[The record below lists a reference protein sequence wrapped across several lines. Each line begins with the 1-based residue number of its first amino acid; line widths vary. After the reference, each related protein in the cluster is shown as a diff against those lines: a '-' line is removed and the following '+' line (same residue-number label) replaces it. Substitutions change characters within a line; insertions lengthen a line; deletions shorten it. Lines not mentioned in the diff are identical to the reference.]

1 MVDPFIYCNPT
12 KVYFGHDAMS
22 HIHEE
27 LPRWGKNVLLV
38 YGGGSIKGS
47 GIYDKVVDEI
57 RKAGVS
63 AYEISGVKPN
73 PELPLAVKGAR
84 FCREAGIDLILAVG
98 GGSVIDTA
106 KVIAGSALYE
116 GDPWELVKS
125 RAQISRALPL
135 LAIPT
140 MAATGSEMNSCAVIT
155 NPDTHEKL
163 GWTTEA
169 LRPKVSFLD
178 PKNTFTVP
186 PAQTAFGS
194 ADILSHILE
203 VYLNRAEGFDAMDG
217 FMESMMRSVIRW
229 APLAM
234 ADGANEEA
242 RANLLWDSEW
252 AINDLIDRGHSVS
265 WSCHALEHELSAFYP
280 VPHGLGLAILTPA
293 FMEYVLNE
301 DTAPRLARFAVRV
314 MGVKEGKNEMRTAR
328 KGIKKL
334 RKFFRKALSLP
345 GSLSEIGMDDA
356 LFEDMAAHAMAWK
369 GEDGILH
376 GFSPLT
382 EEDLLAIYRKAL

>member
-38 YGGGSIKGS
+38 YGGGSIKES

-178 PKNTFTVP
+178 PKNTFTVS

-242 RANLLWDSEW
+242 RANLLWNSEW

-280 VPHGLGLAILTPA
+280 VPHGLGLAILIPA

-301 DTAPRLARFAVRV
+301 DTAPRLAHFAVRV
-314 MGVKEGKNEMRTAR
+314 MGVKEGKNEMKTAR

-376 GFSPLT
+376 GFYPLT
-382 EEDLLAIYRKAL
+382 EEDFVAIYKKAL

>member
-12 KVYFGHDAMS
+12 KVYFGPDAMS

-38 YGGGSIKGS
+38 YGGGSIKES

-301 DTAPRLARFAVRV
+301 DTAPRLAHFAVRV
-314 MGVKEGKNEMRTAR
+314 MGVKEGKNEMKTAR

-369 GEDGILH
+369 STDGILH
-376 GFSPLT
+376 GFYPLT
-382 EEDLLAIYRKAL
+382 EEDFVAIYKKAL

>member
-38 YGGGSIKGS
+38 YGGGSIKES

-84 FCREAGIDLILAVG
+84 FCREAGIDFILAVG

-116 GDPWELVKS
+116 EDPWDLVKS

-301 DTAPRLARFAVRV
+301 DTAPRLAHFAVRV
-314 MGVKEGKNEMRTAR
+314 MGVKEGKNEMKTAR

-369 GEDGILH
+369 STDGILH
-376 GFSPLT
+376 GFYPLT
-382 EEDLLAIYRKAL
+382 EEDFVAIYKKAL

>member
-38 YGGGSIKGS
+38 YGGGSIKES

-203 VYLNRAEGFDAMDG
+203 VYLNRAEGFDSMDG

-301 DTAPRLARFAVRV
+301 DTAPRLAHFAVRV
-314 MGVKEGKNEMRTAR
+314 MGVKEGKNEMKTAR

-376 GFSPLT
+376 GFYPLT
-382 EEDLLAIYRKAL
+382 EEDFVAIYKKAL

>member
-125 RAQISRALPL
+125 RAQISRTLPL

-203 VYLNRAEGFDAMDG
+203 VYLNRAEGFDAMGG

-314 MGVKEGKNEMRTAR
+314 MGVKEGKNEMKTAR

-376 GFSPLT
+376 GFYPLT
-382 EEDLLAIYRKAL
+382 EEDFVAIYKKAL

>member
-38 YGGGSIKGS
+38 YGGGSIKES

-169 LRPKVSFLD
+169 LRPKISFLD

-234 ADGANEEA
+234 ADGANEEPGPICSGIPNGLSTTSSTGA
-242 RANLLWDSEW
+242 TPFPGA
-252 AINDLIDRGHSVS
+252 AMP
-265 WSCHALEHELSAFYP
+265 WSMSFP
-280 VPHGLGLAILTPA
+280 PSIPFPTVWGWP
-293 FMEYVLNE
+293 
-301 DTAPRLARFAVRV
+301 
-314 MGVKEGKNEMRTAR
+314 
-328 KGIKKL
+328 
-334 RKFFRKALSLP
+334 S
-345 GSLSEIGMDDA
+345 
-356 LFEDMAAHAMAWK
+356 
-369 GEDGILH
+369 
-376 GFSPLT
+376 
-382 EEDLLAIYRKAL
+382 

>member
-57 RKAGVS
+57 RKSGVS

-234 ADGANEEA
+234 ADSANEEA
-242 RANLLWDSEW
+242 RANLLWNSEW

-314 MGVKEGKNEMRTAR
+314 MGVKEGKNEMKTAR

-376 GFSPLT
+376 GFYPLT
-382 EEDLLAIYRKAL
+382 EEDFVAIYKKAL

>member
-73 PELPLAVKGAR
+73 PELPLAVKGAH

-125 RAQISRALPL
+125 RAQISRSLPL

-301 DTAPRLARFAVRV
+301 DTAPRLARFAARV
-314 MGVKEGKNEMRTAR
+314 MGVKEGKNEMKTAR

>member
-38 YGGGSIKGS
+38 YGGGSIKES

-169 LRPKVSFLD
+169 LRPKISFLD

-252 AINDLIDRGHSVS
+252 TINDLIDRGHSVS

-301 DTAPRLARFAVRV
+301 DTAPRLAHFAARV
-314 MGVKEGKNEMRTAR
+314 MGVKEGKNEMKTAR

-382 EEDLLAIYRKAL
+382 EEDFVAIYKKAL

>member
-38 YGGGSIKGS
+38 YGGGSIKES

-116 GDPWELVKS
+116 GDPWDLVKS

-217 FMESMMRSVIRW
+217 FMESMMCSVIRW

-301 DTAPRLARFAVRV
+301 DTAPRLAHFAVRV
-314 MGVKEGKNEMRTAR
+314 MGVKEGKNEMKTAR

-369 GEDGILH
+369 STDGILH
-376 GFSPLT
+376 GFYPLT
-382 EEDLLAIYRKAL
+382 EEDFVAIYKKAL

>member
-38 YGGGSIKGS
+38 YGGGSIKES

-169 LRPKVSFLD
+169 LRQKVSFLD

-234 ADGANEEA
+234 ADGSNEEA

-301 DTAPRLARFAVRV
+301 DTAPRLAHFAVRV
-314 MGVKEGKNEMRTAR
+314 MGVKEGKNEMKTAR

-382 EEDLLAIYRKAL
+382 EEDFVAIYKKAL

>member
-301 DTAPRLARFAVRV
+301 DTAPRLARFAARV
-314 MGVKEGKNEMRTAR
+314 MGVKEGKNEMKTAR

-356 LFEDMAAHAMAWK
+356 LFEDMAAHAMSSK

>member
-38 YGGGSIKGS
+38 YGGGSIKES

-242 RANLLWDSEW
+242 RANLLWNSEW

-301 DTAPRLARFAVRV
+301 DTAPRLAHFAVRV
-314 MGVKEGKNEMRTAR
+314 MGVKEGKNEMKTAR

-369 GEDGILH
+369 STDGILH
-376 GFSPLT
+376 GFYPLT
-382 EEDLLAIYRKAL
+382 EEDFVAIYKKAL

>member
-38 YGGGSIKGS
+38 YGGGSIKES

-135 LAIPT
+135 LAIST

-301 DTAPRLARFAVRV
+301 DTAPRLARFAARV
-314 MGVKEGKNEMRTAR
+314 MGVKEGKNEMKTAR

>member
-38 YGGGSIKGS
+38 YGGGSIKES

-242 RANLLWDSEW
+242 RANLLWNSEW

-314 MGVKEGKNEMRTAR
+314 MGVKEGKNEMKTAR

>member
-301 DTAPRLARFAVRV
+301 DTAPRLARFAARV
-314 MGVKEGKNEMRTAR
+314 MGVKEGKNEIKTAR

-334 RKFFRKALSLP
+334 QKFFRKALSLP

>member
-38 YGGGSIKGS
+38 YGGGSIKES

-163 GWTTEA
+163 GWTTES

-229 APLAM
+229 APPAM

-242 RANLLWDSEW
+242 RANLLWNSEW

-314 MGVKEGKNEMRTAR
+314 MGVKEGKNEMKIAR

>member
-38 YGGGSIKGS
+38 YGGGSIKES

-169 LRPKVSFLD
+169 LRPKISFLD

-301 DTAPRLARFAVRV
+301 DTAPRLVHFAVRV
-314 MGVKEGKNEMRTAR
+314 MGVKEGKNEMKTAR

-369 GEDGILH
+369 GKDGILH

-382 EEDLLAIYRKAL
+382 EEDFVAIYKKAL

>member
-38 YGGGSIKGS
+38 YGGGSIKES

-314 MGVKEGKNEMRTAR
+314 MGLKEGKNEMKTAR

-382 EEDLLAIYRKAL
+382 EEDFVAIYKKAL

>member
-38 YGGGSIKGS
+38 YGGGSIKES

-116 GDPWELVKS
+116 GNPWELVKS

-234 ADGANEEA
+234 ADGTNEEA

-301 DTAPRLARFAVRV
+301 ETAPRLARFAVRV
-314 MGVKEGKNEMRTAR
+314 MGVKEGKNEMKTAR

-334 RKFFRKALSLP
+334 RKFFKKALSLP

>member
-47 GIYDKVVDEI
+47 SIYDKVVDEI

-169 LRPKVSFLD
+169 LRPKASFLD

-203 VYLNRAEGFDAMDG
+203 VYLNQAEGFDAMDG

-301 DTAPRLARFAVRV
+301 DTAPRLARFAARV
-314 MGVKEGKNEMRTAR
+314 MGVKEGKNEMKTAR

>member
-38 YGGGSIKGS
+38 YGGGSIKES

-169 LRPKVSFLD
+169 LRPKISFLD

-217 FMESMMRSVIRW
+217 FMEGMMRSVIRW

-301 DTAPRLARFAVRV
+301 DTAPRLAHFAARV
-314 MGVKEGKNEMRTAR
+314 MGVKEGKNEMKTAR

-382 EEDLLAIYRKAL
+382 EEDFVAIYKKAL

>member
-27 LPRWGKNVLLV
+27 LPRWGKNVFLV
-38 YGGGSIKGS
+38 YGGGSIKES

-169 LRPKVSFLD
+169 LRPKISFLD

-242 RANLLWDSEW
+242 RANLLWNSEW

-314 MGVKEGKNEMRTAR
+314 MGVKEGKNEMKTAR

-369 GEDGILH
+369 STDGILH
-376 GFSPLT
+376 GFYPLT
-382 EEDLLAIYRKAL
+382 EEDFVAIYKKAL

>member
-47 GIYDKVVDEI
+47 SIYDKVVDEI

-203 VYLNRAEGFDAMDG
+203 VYLNRAEGFDAMGG

-314 MGVKEGKNEMRTAR
+314 MGVKEGKNEMKTAR

>member
-38 YGGGSIKGS
+38 YGGGSIKES

-57 RKAGVS
+57 RKSGVS

-314 MGVKEGKNEMRTAR
+314 MGLKEGKNEMKTAR

-382 EEDLLAIYRKAL
+382 EEDFVAIYKKAL

>member
-38 YGGGSIKGS
+38 YGGGSIKES

-203 VYLNRAEGFDAMDG
+203 VYLNRAEGFNAMDG

-314 MGVKEGKNEMRTAR
+314 MGVKEGKNEMKTAR

>member
-38 YGGGSIKGS
+38 YGGGSIKES

-234 ADGANEEA
+234 ADGSNEEA

-301 DTAPRLARFAVRV
+301 DTAPRLAHFAVRV
-314 MGVKEGKNEMRTAR
+314 MGVKEGKNEMKTAR

-382 EEDLLAIYRKAL
+382 EEDFVAIYKKAL

>member
-38 YGGGSIKGS
+38 YGGGSIKES

-169 LRPKVSFLD
+169 LRPKISFLD

-301 DTAPRLARFAVRV
+301 DTAPRLARFAARV
-314 MGVKEGKNEMRTAR
+314 MGVKEGKNEMKTAR

-382 EEDLLAIYRKAL
+382 EEDFVAIYKKAL

>member
-38 YGGGSIKGS
+38 YGGGSIKES

-314 MGVKEGKNEMRTAR
+314 MGVKEGKNEMKTAR

-376 GFSPLT
+376 GFYPLT
-382 EEDLLAIYRKAL
+382 EEDFVAIYKKAL

>member
-38 YGGGSIKGS
+38 YGGGSIKES

-301 DTAPRLARFAVRV
+301 DTAPRLAHFAVRV
-314 MGVKEGKNEMRTAR
+314 MGVKEGKNEMKTAR

-369 GEDGILH
+369 GENGILH

-382 EEDLLAIYRKAL
+382 EEDFVAIYKKAL

>member
-38 YGGGSIKGS
+38 YGGGSIKES
-47 GIYDKVVDEI
+47 SIYDKVVDEI

-125 RAQISRALPL
+125 KAQISRALPL

-169 LRPKVSFLD
+169 LRPKISFLD

-314 MGVKEGKNEMRTAR
+314 MGVKEGKNEMKTAR

-356 LFEDMAAHAMAWK
+356 LFEDMAAHAMSWK

-382 EEDLLAIYRKAL
+382 EEDFVAIYKKAL

>member
-38 YGGGSIKGS
+38 YGGGSIKES

-301 DTAPRLARFAVRV
+301 DTAPRLAHFAVRV
-314 MGVKEGKNEMRTAR
+314 MGVKEGKNEMKTAR

-382 EEDLLAIYRKAL
+382 EEDFVAIYKKAL

>member
-38 YGGGSIKGS
+38 YGGGSIKES

-155 NPDTHEKL
+155 NPDIHEKL

-169 LRPKVSFLD
+169 LRPKISFLD

-242 RANLLWDSEW
+242 RANLLWNSEW

-301 DTAPRLARFAVRV
+301 DTAPRLARFAARV
-314 MGVKEGKNEMRTAR
+314 MGVKEGKNEMKTAR

-376 GFSPLT
+376 GFTPLT

>member
-38 YGGGSIKGS
+38 YGGGSIKES

-203 VYLNRAEGFDAMDG
+203 VYLNRAEGFDAMGG

-242 RANLLWDSEW
+242 RTNLLWDSEW

-314 MGVKEGKNEMRTAR
+314 MGVKEGKNEMKTAR

>member
-301 DTAPRLARFAVRV
+301 DTAPRLARFAARV
-314 MGVKEGKNEMRTAR
+314 MGVKEGKNEIKTAR

-334 RKFFRKALSLP
+334 QKFFRKALSLP

-369 GEDGILH
+369 GEA
-376 GFSPLT
+376 FPYSPNIST
-382 EEDLLAIYRKAL
+382 C

>member
-38 YGGGSIKGS
+38 YGGGSIKES

-116 GDPWELVKS
+116 EDPWDLVKS

-301 DTAPRLARFAVRV
+301 DTAPRLAHFAVRV
-314 MGVKEGKNEMRTAR
+314 MGVKEGKNEMKTAR

-369 GEDGILH
+369 STDGILH
-376 GFSPLT
+376 GFYPLT
-382 EEDLLAIYRKAL
+382 EEDFVAIYKKAL

>member
-38 YGGGSIKGS
+38 YGGGSIKES

-229 APLAM
+229 APLAI

-314 MGVKEGKNEMRTAR
+314 MGVKEGKNEMKTAR

-382 EEDLLAIYRKAL
+382 EEDFVAIYKKAL

>member
-301 DTAPRLARFAVRV
+301 DTAPRLAHFAVRV
-314 MGVKEGKNEMRTAR
+314 MGVKEGKNEMKTAR

-376 GFSPLT
+376 GFYPLT
-382 EEDLLAIYRKAL
+382 EEDFVAIYKKAL

>member
-22 HIHEE
+22 HIYEE

-38 YGGGSIKGS
+38 YGGGSIKVS

-169 LRPKVSFLD
+169 LRPKISFLD

-242 RANLLWDSEW
+242 RANLLWNSEW

-301 DTAPRLARFAVRV
+301 DTAPRLARFAARV
-314 MGVKEGKNEMRTAR
+314 MGVKEGKNEMKTAR

-376 GFSPLT
+376 GFTPLT